1 MKHLTV
7 SSKTAAIHILQGLG
21 IEGNEKQWDEAVF
34 VRDRRHSGKIMT
46 AELQVTVKVNSA
58 LKHSLGQHIN
68 MEGSRETAFIEV
80 ARVAER
86 DKVTP
91 TATLAPRSD
100 KQRYQLLAWRRL
112 WRLLGATEQQI
123 LEIINF
129 MVEVAVPGWIPDTV
143 TMTG

>member
-1 MKHLTV
+1 MLTMQAGQSTKRSKAR
-7 SSKTAAIHILQGLG
+7 SSLEQRDSWTPSNRIAKG
-21 IEGNEKQWDEAVF
+21 KQVDVAVF

-80 ARVAER
+80 ARVAGR
-86 DKVTP
+86 DEVNP

-100 KQRYQLLAWRRL
+100 KPAGLAK
-112 WRLLGATEQQI
+112 
-123 LEIINF
+123 
-129 MVEVAVPGWIPDTV
+129 
-143 TMTG
+143 TMETAGSHRAADPRNH